1 MRRGCMGWAAAAAS
15 GLRLGEHAVAASP
28 SQDGWTALLLAV
40 RYGHE
45 STALLL
51 LDRGAYM
58 EASSKVGARVQSG
71 AAATHAHCAKGRR
84 RALRAATMGRWD

>member
-1 MRRGCMGWAAAAAS
+1 MGVCQGHTCWAAAAAS

-51 LDRGAYM
+51 LDRGADM
-58 EASSKVGARVQSG
+58 EASSEVGARVQSG
-71 AAATHAHCAKGRR
+71 AAATHALWMLIPTHGESIVSA
-84 RALRAATMGRWD
+84 